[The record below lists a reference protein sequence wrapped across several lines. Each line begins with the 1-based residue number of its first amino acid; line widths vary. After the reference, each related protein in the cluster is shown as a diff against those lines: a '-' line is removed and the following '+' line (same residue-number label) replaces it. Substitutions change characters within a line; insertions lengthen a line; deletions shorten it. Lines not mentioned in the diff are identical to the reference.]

1 MACIFRKLKNSLAD
15 LQTLS
20 RAVSGITPGSRPGN
34 CISVPRSKDCR
45 ITVTR
50 SSQDGSKSTKKI
62 HPHLALFQ
70 IFSNPQAQNVNV
82 VEHIQECKNPF
93 VPGKKHCELKLIHNY
108 TWEKTWPLAPFGPIS
123 NKLNLL

>member
-20 RAVSGITPGSRPGN
+20 RAVSGIIPGSRPGN

-93 VPGKKHCELKLIHNY
+93 VPGKLNNL
-108 TWEKTWPLAPFGPIS
+108 EKGP
-123 NKLNLL
+123 K